1 MIISKTTAATPT
13 HSIILFFPALGWVA
27 AGGAAGWLGGVEAA
41 GVGVGAAGSGPAGPG
56 AGAGGVSVGVGA
68 AGGGV

>member
-1 MIISKTTAATPT
+1 MIISRTTAATPT

-27 AGGAAGWLGGVEAA
+27 VGGAAGWLGGVEAA
-41 GVGVGAAGSGPAGPG
+41 GVGAAGSGPAGPG